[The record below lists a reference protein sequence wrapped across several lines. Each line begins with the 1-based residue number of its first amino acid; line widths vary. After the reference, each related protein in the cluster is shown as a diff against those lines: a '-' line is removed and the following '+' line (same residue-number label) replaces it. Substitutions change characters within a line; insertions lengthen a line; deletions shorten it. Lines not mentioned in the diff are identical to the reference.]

1 MLYKYTGFLQGTIE
15 TPGASLQETQTHSC
29 KRIDQTAFEFDPF
42 YSLTCY
48 FIGLC
53 SGVDKV

>member
-15 TPGASLQETQTHSC
+15 TPGASLQETQTHSHTM
-29 KRIDQTAFEFDPF
+29 IDQTAFDFGPF

-53 SGVDKV
+53 ASVDQV